1 MLKKFILLFMSVM
14 LLSGCSMQSDD
25 NKKLEDVEFTVLS
38 EDEIPDELKTQI
50 EEKKQEEFKL
60 TYSDDTNLYIARGY
74 GKQERGGYSISV
86 DELYFTENAVFM
98 KTSLIGPS
106 ASEQVENSES
116 FPYVVVKME
125 LTDKNVVFE

>member
-38 EDEIPDELKTQI
+38 EDEIPEELKTQI

>member
-25 NKKLEDVEFTVLS
+25 NKKLEDIEFTVLS

-60 TYSDDTNLYIARGY
+60 TYSDDANLYIARGY
-74 GKQERGGYSISV
+74 GKQESGGYSISV
-86 DELYFTENAVFM
+86 DELYFTENAVFF

-106 ASEQVENSES
+106 ASEPVENSES

>member
-38 EDEIPDELKTQI
+38 EDEIPEELKTQI

-60 TYSDDTNLYIARGY
+60 TYSDDANLYIARGY
-74 GKQERGGYSISV
+74 GKQESGGYSISV